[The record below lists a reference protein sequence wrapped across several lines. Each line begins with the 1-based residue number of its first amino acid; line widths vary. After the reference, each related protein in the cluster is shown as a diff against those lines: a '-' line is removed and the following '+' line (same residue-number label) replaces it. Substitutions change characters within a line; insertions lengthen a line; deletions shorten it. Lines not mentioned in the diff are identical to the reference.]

1 MPFQFSEITRQNRH
15 SRLIKI
21 VNGRIIRDHTIINDD
36 VLYISDGKIIDP
48 QKHFFT
54 CNNPPDVVINAK
66 GLLIAPG
73 YIDVQI
79 NGAFGIDF
87 SVWKGEKQ
95 VKEGVDKVAKG
106 LVKYGCTSFVPTI
119 VSSTKEFYHQVN
131 AGH

>member
-1 MPFQFSEITRQNRH
+1 MPSQFSEKTRQNKN

-21 VNGRIIRDHTIINDD
+21 INGRIVRDHKIINDD
-36 VLYISDGKIIDP
+36 VLYIYEGKIIDP

-54 CNNPPDVVINAK
+54 YGNSPDIVINAR

-73 YIDVQI
+73 YIDAQI

-87 SVWKGEKQ
+87 SAWQGEKQ
-95 VKEGVDKVAKG
+95 TKEGLDKVAKG

-119 VSSTKEFYHQVN
+119 VSSPKETYHKVN
-131 AGH
+131 

>member
-1 MPFQFSEITRQNRH
+1 MSPQFSEKTRQNRH

-21 VNGRIIRDHTIINDD
+21 FNGRIIRDHTIINDD
-36 VLYISDGKIIDP
+36 VLYIFDGKIIDP

-54 CNNPPDVVINAK
+54 CNSSPDVIINAN

-87 SVWKGEKQ
+87 SVWKDEKR
-95 VKEGVDKVAKG
+95 VKEGLDKVAKG

-119 VSSTKEFYHQVN
+119 VSSAKEFYHKVN
-131 AGH
+131 A